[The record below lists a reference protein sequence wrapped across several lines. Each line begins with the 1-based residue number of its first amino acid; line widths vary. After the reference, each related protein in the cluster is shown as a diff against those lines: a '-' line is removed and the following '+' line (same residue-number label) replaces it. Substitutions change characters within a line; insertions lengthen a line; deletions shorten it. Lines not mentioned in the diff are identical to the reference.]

1 VFKVGRKGQIAGC
14 YVRDGTV
21 TRSDHARVMRGGQVV
36 AEGRIE
42 SLRRFQE
49 DVREVQSGYE
59 CGIKVEGV
67 DEFQEGDVLEFFRME
82 QAT

>member
-1 VFKVGRKGQIAGC
+1 
-14 YVRDGTV
+14 
-21 TRSDHARVMRGGQVV
+21 M

-82 QAT
+82 QAP